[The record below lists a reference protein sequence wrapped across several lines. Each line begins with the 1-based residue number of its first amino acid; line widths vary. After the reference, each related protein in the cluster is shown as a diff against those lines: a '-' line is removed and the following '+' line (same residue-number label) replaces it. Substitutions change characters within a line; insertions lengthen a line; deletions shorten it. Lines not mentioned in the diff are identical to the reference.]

1 MFDDLAVRTAHWLA
15 TVSPIDQKRAGRMQR
30 VRHGRAAHVLTAAAV
45 TLLLIVHARVEA
57 SLDSGFG
64 SGPNPGVVQI
74 DSTTG
79 AATGRAVLG
88 LPDGSIVAAWGQ
100 GVLKY
105 TATGILDTSFG
116 GPGTPGVLQLDGV
129 VPTSL
134 SLDSNGMVVVTGSR
148 NGVGI
153 TPNEPVIVRLTQSGA
168 IDAGFTGSIDP
179 YAFRVSAPIE
189 LGANIVV
196 SNFELDGTVCVHR
209 LRASDGVLDPTF
221 GPTASGHSCV
231 TGLGQVTDVY
241 GRHHF
246 DGHYTIY
253 VAIQTPGPADVA
265 GSQIDIFDFSAA
277 GIQQGSKRTI
287 AAVAGE
293 YLMSGQVSSDGALLV
308 SGQRNGSVDGFV
320 RRYVNEAL
328 DPTFATSNGT
338 PGVASLP
345 ALRIERL
352 EVLPDGRIVA
362 SGSVSFDQA
371 QARLLTAD
379 GRPDAALQPDGDSPD
394 RISLPYGSYGGW
406 TPNSGTFADA
416 TLSNGRVVL
425 IGTESER
432 SGLSV
437 LHNNPVLAAS
447 DALGPPAPITQT
459 SPGSFLPVVPERLL
473 DTRPDVQ
480 VGYTGTKP
488 GAGAT
493 VRLKVT
499 GVGTTQVPMNAKAV
513 VLNVTGTEATADGFV
528 TVWPCGAQRP
538 LASNLNLVAGGTRPN
553 VVVAGVGGGGEVC
566 LFTQTGA
573 HLIADIAGYFTASSA
588 YVASVPGRVLD
599 TRPDS
604 QIAFVGAKPVA
615 GRVIQLHVAG
625 SGPHLAPP
633 GTAGVVVNLT
643 GTEADQGTYVTVY
656 ACGSSQPF
664 VSSLNVS
671 PGETVSNSVI
681 APVAAD
687 GTICLFTQNSAHLVV
702 DISGWFPAGSSYG
715 DVVPDRL
722 LDTRVAI
729 SASGYVG
736 PRSIAAGESIAVR
749 VIGGRPNVPVDA
761 TAVILN
767 VVGVDAPVGGFVTVW
782 PCGATRPLASNLNLR
797 PGAASA
803 SLVIAGI
810 GANGSVCLF
819 AQNGAHLIVDIFGY
833 IAPR

>member
-1 MFDDLAVRTAHWLA
+1 MATA
-15 TVSPIDQKRAGRMQR
+15 I
-30 VRHGRAAHVLTAAAV
+30 
-45 TLLLIVHARVEA
+45 TLLSVVQSPVHA
-57 SLDSGFG
+57 SLDSSFG

-74 DSTTG
+74 D
-79 AATGRAVLG
+79 AAVGGTPGRTVMA
-88 LPDGSIVAAWGQ
+88 LPDGSIVSAAGGGLQ
-100 GVLKY
+100 KY
-105 TATGILDTSFG
+105 TPAGGLDTSFG
-116 GPGTPGVLQLDGV
+116 APVSPGVADLDGV
-129 VPTSL
+129 LPTSL
-134 SLDSNGMVVVTGSR
+134 SLDGNGMIVVTGSR
-148 NGVGI
+148 SGTGI
-153 TPNEPVIVRLTQSGA
+153 TPDEPVVIRMSQSGVV
-168 IDAGFTGSIDP
+168 DAGFVGSIDP
-179 YAFRVSAPIE
+179 YRFRVSSPIE
-189 LGANIVV
+189 LGTSIVV
-196 SNFELDGTVCVHR
+196 SHFEFDGTVCLHR
-209 LRASDGVLDPTF
+209 LRASDGELDSTF
-221 GPTASGHSCV
+221 GPGSDGHSCL
-231 TGLGQVTDVY
+231 TGLGQVSDVY
-241 GRHHF
+241 GRHHL
-246 DGHYTIY
+246 DGHYTMY
-253 VAIQTPGPADVA
+253 VAVQTPGGGDVA

-277 GIQQGSKRTI
+277 GIQQGPKRTI
-287 AAVAGE
+287 AAVPGE
-293 YLMSGQVSSDGALLV
+293 YLMSGQITSDGALLV

-320 RRYVNEAL
+320 RRYLGEVL
-328 DPTFATSNGT
+328 DPTFAASGGT

-362 SGSVSFDQA
+362 SGSVGFDQA

-394 RISLPYGSYGGW
+394 RISLPYGTYAGW

-425 IGTESER
+425 VGTESER

-437 LHNNPVLAAS
+437 LHNNAVLAAS
-447 DALGPPAPITQT
+447 DVLGPPQPITQ
-459 SPGSFLPVVPERLL
+459 SAPGSYVPVVPERLL
-473 DTRPDVQ
+473 DTRSDVQ
-480 VGYTGTKP
+480 VGYTGPKP
-488 GAGAT
+488 TAGAT

-499 GVGTTQVPMNAKAV
+499 AVGATQVPVNAKAV

-528 TVWPCGAQRP
+528 TVWPCNVDRP

-553 VVVAGVGGGGEVC
+553 VVVAGIGVGGEVC
-566 LFTQTGA
+566 LFTQSGT
-573 HLIADIAGYFTASSA
+573 HLIADIAGYFKASSG

-604 QIAFVGAKPVA
+604 QIGFAGAKPAA
-615 GRVIQLHVAG
+615 GRVIQLQVAG
-625 SGPHLAPP
+625 SGQHLAPP
-633 GTAGVVVNLT
+633 GTTGVVVNLT

-687 GTICLFTQNSAHLVV
+687 GTICLFTQNPAHLIV
-702 DISGWFPAGSSYG
+702 DVSGWFPAGSSYG

-722 LDTRVAI
+722 LDTREPV
-729 SASGYVG
+729 SASGYFG
-736 PRSIAAGESIAVR
+736 PRPIAAGESVAVR

-767 VVGVDAPVGGFVTVW
+767 VVGVDATVGGFVTVW

-797 PGAASA
+797 PRAASA

-819 AQNGAHLIVDIFGY
+819 AQNGADLIIDIFGY